1 MDQNGA
7 NNEYLVGDSQ
17 MGKRQVQFDERT
29 TLGTLKQ
36 EVELFVAER
45 EWKQFHSPK
54 NLAMAIGVEAGELM
68 DLFRWRTEA
77 DSKRSMKQNS
87 FRQAAVDELADVV
100 ICALSF
106 ANRAGIDISEA
117 VKRKIG
123 KNAQK
128 YPIKKYKG
136 RF

>member
-1 MDQNGA
+1 
-7 NNEYLVGDSQ
+7 
-17 MGKRQVQFDERT
+17 MGKRQVQLDQRT

-36 EVELFVAER
+36 EVERFVGER

-77 DSKRSMKQNS
+77 SSKRSMKKGNI
-87 FRQAAVDELADVV
+87 RQAAVEELADVV
-100 ICALSF
+100 ICAISF
-106 ANRAGIDISEA
+106 ANRTGIDISDA
-117 VKRKIG
+117 VMKKIE

-128 YPIKKYKG
+128 YPADKYKG
-136 RF
+136 KF

>member
-1 MDQNGA
+1 
-7 NNEYLVGDSQ
+7 
-17 MGKRQVQFDERT
+17 MGKRQVSSDQQT
-29 TLGTLKQ
+29 TLGILKQ
-36 EVELFVAER
+36 EVERFVIER

-77 DSKRSMKQNS
+77 ESKRSMKS
-87 FRQAAVDELADVV
+87 SDFRQAAVDELADII

-106 ANRAGIDISEA
+106 ANRAEIDISAA
-117 VKRKIG
+117 VSRKIG